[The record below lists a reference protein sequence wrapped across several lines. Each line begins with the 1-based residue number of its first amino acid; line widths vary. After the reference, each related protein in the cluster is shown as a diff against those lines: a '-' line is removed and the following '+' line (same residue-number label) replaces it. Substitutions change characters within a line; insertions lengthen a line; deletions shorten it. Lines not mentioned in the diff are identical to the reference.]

1 MHLFDLS
8 FLKKLGIARIPRK
21 NLLTFKTMTENQIVV
36 FLILP
41 GILETDLR
49 FFSSPSAIVV
59 LENEQLKTVEMN
71 KSVNHIVLSI

>member
-1 MHLFDLS
+1 
-8 FLKKLGIARIPRK
+8 
-21 NLLTFKTMTENQIVV
+21 MTENQIL
-36 FLILP
+36 FFSILR

-49 FFSSPSAIVV
+49 FFSSSSPIAV